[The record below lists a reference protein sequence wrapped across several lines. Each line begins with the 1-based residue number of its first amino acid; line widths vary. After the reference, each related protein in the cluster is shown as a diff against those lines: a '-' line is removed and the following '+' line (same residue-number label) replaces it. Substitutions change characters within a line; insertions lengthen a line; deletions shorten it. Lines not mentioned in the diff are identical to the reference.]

1 MPQKIN
7 QIEKMKNKLFTCLVL
22 LTTIVNGQ
30 DITKKEVQNQVI
42 RVLDSLNQVKIA
54 EEKSKPKKENWYEN
68 IGLRGYVQIRYNG
81 LLSSN
86 DKVSCDQ
93 CDKSWGT
100 TSTAADAKSNNG
112 FFIRRARMI
121 FSGQVHPNVYIYIQP
136 DFASSPTTGVNHFAQ
151 LRDAYFDLSIDKKKE
166 YRFRVGQSKVPYG
179 FENLQSSQNRLT
191 LDRNDALNSAVANER
206 DLGVFFYWAPSK
218 IRDRFAMLVKDGYK
232 GSGDYG
238 VFAFGAYNGQTANKS
253 EANRDLHVVTRV
265 SYPFVVGNQIIEPG
279 LQAYT
284 GKWAFTNELS
294 LEEKD
299 KNGIITKPAV
309 TTPNKLNTL
318 DQRIAASF
326 ILYPKPFGIQAEY
339 TIGKGP
345 RYDKVKNSVDVS
357 KLEGGY
363 VTLNYKLDLPNH
375 KYLYPFAKFQ
385 YYDGGKKFE
394 KDARSY
400 VVRDYEIGLEWQ
412 PFKAFELVAEWVIAD
427 RTFEDS
433 ALKNNRQQGNL
444 LRLQAQFNF

>member
-1 MPQKIN
+1 MKKIT
-7 QIEKMKNKLFTCLVL
+7 LAFL
-22 LTTIVNGQ
+22 LLGAI
-30 DITKKEVQNQVI
+30 ITKAQEVNKISKEVI
-42 RVLDSLNQVKIA
+42 RVFDSINKEKQVEKAKLEKELWYNKIA
-54 EEKSKPKKENWYEN
+54 
-68 IGLRGYVQIRYNG
+68 LRGYVQVRYNG

-100 TSTAADAKSNNG
+100 TSTAVDAKSNNG

-121 FSGQVHPNVYIYIQP
+121 FSGQVHPNVYVYIQP
-136 DFASSPTTGVNHFAQ
+136 DFASSPSTGVNHFAQ
-151 LRDAYFDLSIDKKKE
+151 LRDAYFDLSFDAKKE
-166 YRFRVGQSKVPYG
+166 YRVRVGQSKVPYG

-206 DLGVFFYWAPSK
+206 DLGVFFYWAPSE
-218 IRDRFAMLVKDGYK
+218 IRERFAMLVRDGYK

-265 SYPFVVGNQIIEPG
+265 SYPFVIGNQIIEPG

-284 GKWAFTNELS
+284 GKWALASTDITTSATLN
-294 LEEKD
+294 
-299 KNGIITKPAV
+299 KNYLT
-309 TTPNKLNTL
+309 
-318 DQRIAASF
+318 DQRVAASF

-400 VVRDYEIGLEWQ
+400 MVRDYEIGLEWQ

>member
-1 MPQKIN
+1 MFSNAQDVQKD
-7 QIEKMKNKLFTCLVL
+7 E
-22 LTTIVNGQ
+22 
-30 DITKKEVQNQVI
+30 ITKSVI
-42 RVLDSLNQVKIA
+42 RIVDSINKAKQQEDKN
-54 EEKSKPKKENWYEN
+54 KPKKEHWYDN
-68 IGLRGYVQIRYNG
+68 IGIRGYAQVRYNG

-86 DKVSCDQ
+86 DKVSCEQ

-112 FFIRRARMI
+112 FFIRRARI
-121 FSGQVHPNVYIYIQP
+121 VFSGQIHPNVYFYIQP
-136 DFASSPTTGVNHFAQ
+136 DFASSPTSGVNNFAQ
-151 LRDAYFDLSIDKKKE
+151 IRDAYFDLSFDTKKE
-166 YRFRVGQSKVPYG
+166 FRVRVGQSKVPFG

-253 EANRDLHVVTRV
+253 EANRNLHVVTRV
-265 SYPFVVGNQIIEPG
+265 SYPFVIGDQIIEPG
-279 LQAYT
+279 IQAYT
-284 GKWAFTNELS
+284 GKWAFGSELS
-294 LEEKD
+294 S
-299 KNGIITKPAV
+299 GV
-309 TTPNKLNTL
+309 TTPNKLNTI
-318 DQRIAASF
+318 DQRVAATF
-326 ILYPKPFGIQAEY
+326 VLYPKPFGVQAEY
-339 TIGKGP
+339 NFGKGP
-345 RYDKVKNSVDVS
+345 RYDKVTNSVEASD
-357 KLEGGY
+357 LEGGY
-363 VTLNYKLDLPNH
+363 VTLNYKWDLPKH
-375 KYLYPFAKFQ
+375 QFLYPFAKFQ

-400 VVRDYEIGLEWQ
+400 VVRDYELGLEWQ

-433 ALKNNRQQGNL
+433 ALPNNRQRGNL

>member
-1 MPQKIN
+1 
-7 QIEKMKNKLFTCLVL
+7 MKNKLFTCLVL

-54 EEKSKPKKENWYEN
+54 EEKSKPKKENWYES

-81 LLSSN
+81 LLSTN

-100 TSTAADAKSNNG
+100 TEKPVDAKSNNG

-136 DFASSPTTGVNHFAQ
+136 DFASTPSSSVNNNHFAQ

-179 FENLQSSQNRLT
+179 FENLQSSQNRLA

-284 GKWAFTNELS
+284 GKWAFVRGD
-294 LEEKD
+294 KD
-299 KNGIITKPAV
+299 AFV
-309 TTPNKLNTL
+309 STTLNANYLT
-318 DQRIAASF
+318 DQRVAASF
-326 ILYPKPFGIQAEY
+326 IMYPKPFGIQAEY

-412 PFKAFELVAEWVIAD
+412 PFKAFELVAEWVISD

-433 ALKNNRQQGNL
+433 GLKNNRQQGNL

>member
-1 MPQKIN
+1 
-7 QIEKMKNKLFTCLVL
+7 MKKVLGLGLVL
-22 LTTIVNGQ
+22 FSYIVSAQETNKET
-30 DITKKEVQNQVI
+30 ITKEVV
-42 RVLDSLNQVKIA
+42 RVLDSINKVKLA
-54 EEKSKPKKENWYEN
+54 EEKAKAKKDLWYDK
-68 IGLRGYVQIRYNG
+68 ISLRGYAQIRYNG
-81 LLSSN
+81 LLSTN

-100 TSTAADAKSNNG
+100 TSTAVDAKSNNG
-112 FFIRRARMI
+112 FFIRRARLV

-136 DFASSPTTGVNHFAQ
+136 DVASSPASGVNHFVQ
-151 LRDAYFDLSIDKKKE
+151 LRDAYFDLSFDTKKE
-166 YRFRVGQSKVPYG
+166 FRVRVGQSKVPFG

-206 DLGVFFYWAPSK
+206 DLGAFFYWAPSK

-253 EANRDLHVVTRV
+253 EANRNLHVVTRI
-265 SYPFVVGNQIIEPG
+265 SYPFEIGGQIVEPG
-279 LQAYT
+279 IQAYK
-284 GKWAFTNELS
+284 GKWAFGSEISTGVSINEKQYVAD
-294 LEEKD
+294 E
-299 KNGIITKPAV
+299 
-309 TTPNKLNTL
+309 
-318 DQRIAASF
+318 RIAASF

-345 RYDKVKNSVDVS
+345 RYDRLTNSVNVS
-357 KLEGGY
+357 HLEGGY
-363 VTLNYKLDLPNH
+363 LTLNYKIDMP
-375 KYLYPFAKFQ
+375 KQQYLYPFAKFQ

-400 VVRDYEIGLEWQ
+400 VVRDYELGIEWQ
-412 PFKAFELVAEWVIAD
+412 PYKAFELTAEWVIAD

-433 ALKNNRQQGNL
+433 ALRNNRQQGNL

>member
-1 MPQKIN
+1 MKKI
-7 QIEKMKNKLFTCLVL
+7 LFAGL
-22 LTTIVNGQ
+22 LTVSSLLNAQ
-30 DITKKEVQNQVI
+30 DIKKDEISKEVY
-42 RVLDSLNQVKIA
+42 RVLDSITKVKLA
-54 EEKSKPKKENWYEN
+54 EKVKADKELWYN
-68 IGLRGYVQIRYNG
+68 KLSIRGYVQVRYNG
-81 LLSSN
+81 LFSTN

-100 TSTAADAKSNNG
+100 TSTTADAKSNNG
-112 FFIRRARMI
+112 FFIRRTRII
-121 FSGQVHPNVYIYIQP
+121 FSGQVHPNVYVYIQP
-136 DFASSPTTGVNHFAQ
+136 DFASAPASGVNHFAQ
-151 LRDAYFDLSIDKKKE
+151 LRDAYADISFDKDKE
-166 YRFRVGQSKVPYG
+166 FRVRLGQSKVPYG

-191 LDRNDALNSAVANER
+191 LDRNDALNSAVSNER
-206 DLGVFFYWAPSK
+206 DLGAFFYWAPAK
-218 IRDRFAMLVKDGYK
+218 VRERFAMLVKDGFK

-253 EANRDLHVVTRV
+253 EANRDLHFVTRV
-265 SYPFVVGNQIIEPG
+265 SYPFAVGNQIIEPG

-284 GKWAFTNELS
+284 GKWALS
-294 LEEKD
+294 STDIATAANLD
-299 KNGIITKPAV
+299 KNYLT
-309 TTPNKLNTL
+309 
-318 DQRIAASF
+318 DQRVAASF

-339 TIGKGP
+339 NIGRGP
-345 RYDKVKNSVDVS
+345 RYDKVTNKVDVS
-357 KLEGGY
+357 SLEGGY

-375 KYLYPFAKFQ
+375 KYLFPFAKFQ

-400 VVRDYEIGLEWQ
+400 VVRDYEFGLEWQ
-412 PFKAFELVAEWVIAD
+412 PFKAFELVAAWVLAD

>member
-1 MPQKIN
+1 MKKITLAFLLLGAIIAKA
-7 QIEKMKNKLFTCLVL
+7 QEVNK
-22 LTTIVNGQ
+22 IS
-30 DITKKEVQNQVI
+30 KEVI
-42 RVLDSLNQVKIA
+42 RVFDSISKEKQVEKVKLEKELWYNKIA
-54 EEKSKPKKENWYEN
+54 
-68 IGLRGYVQIRYNG
+68 LRGYVQVRYNG

-136 DFASSPTTGVNHFAQ
+136 DFASSPSSGVNHFAQ
-151 LRDAYFDLSIDKKKE
+151 LRDAYFDLSFDAKKE
-166 YRFRVGQSKVPYG
+166 YRVRVGQSKVPYG

-206 DLGVFFYWAPSK
+206 DLGIFFYWAPSK

-284 GKWAFTNELS
+284 GKWALASTDVTPAATL
-294 LEEKD
+294 D
-299 KNGIITKPAV
+299 KNYLT
-309 TTPNKLNTL
+309 
-318 DQRIAASF
+318 DQRVAASF
-326 ILYPKPFGIQAEY
+326 ILYPKPFGVQAEY
-339 TIGKGP
+339 NIGRGP

-363 VTLNYKLDLPNH
+363 VTLNYKLDLPKH
-375 KYLYPFAKFQ
+375 QYLFPFAKFQ

-400 VVRDYEIGLEWQ
+400 MVRDYELGLEWQ
-412 PFKAFELVAEWVIAD
+412 PFKAFELVAEWVISD